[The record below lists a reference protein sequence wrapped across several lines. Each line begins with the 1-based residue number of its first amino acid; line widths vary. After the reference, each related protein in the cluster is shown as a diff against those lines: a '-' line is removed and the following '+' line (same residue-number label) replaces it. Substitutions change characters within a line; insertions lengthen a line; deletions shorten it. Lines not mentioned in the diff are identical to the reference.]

1 MVSAMR
7 VLPGVP
13 PVTVFSAEPLDDVA
27 DDNVDIE
34 VHLADG
40 SRWAATVF
48 TVDNLR
54 SLMRKWRSTGEYSGL
69 YVWAP
74 DMIVVE
80 RLSDGCLR
88 DLVDELVAAG
98 DLRDVLMP
106 LLDEDD

>member
-1 MVSAMR
+1 MR

-34 VHLADG
+34 VQLADR

-54 SLMRKWRSTGEYSGL
+54 SLMRKWRSTGEQSGL
-69 YVWAP
+69 YVSAP

-80 RLSDGCLR
+80 RLSDGFLR
-88 DLVDELVAAG
+88 ELVDELVAEG
-98 DLRDVLMP
+98 ELEHRLMR
-106 LLDEDD
+106 LDEDD

>member
-1 MVSAMR
+1 MR
-7 VLPGVP
+7 VLPGDP

-27 DDNVDIE
+27 DDNVDIQ
-34 VHLADG
+34 VRLTDG

-80 RLSDGCLR
+80 RLSDRCLR
-88 DLVDELVAAG
+88 DLVDELVAEG
-98 DLRDVLMP
+98 ELRRVLMP
-106 LLDEDD
+106 LADDDD

>member
-1 MVSAMR
+1 MR
-7 VLPGVP
+7 VLPGDP

-34 VHLADG
+34 VQLADG

-54 SLMRKWRSTGEYSGL
+54 SLMKKWRSTGEQSGL

-88 DLVDELVAAG
+88 DLVDELVAEG
-98 DLRDVLMP
+98 ELQHRLM

>member
-1 MVSAMR
+1 MR
-7 VLPGVP
+7 DLPGDP
-13 PVTVFSAEPLDDVA
+13 PVTVFSVEPLDDVA

-34 VHLADG
+34 VQLADG

-54 SLMRKWRSTGEYSGL
+54 SLMKKWRSTGEHSGL

-88 DLVDELVAAG
+88 DLVDELVAEG
-98 DLRDVLMP
+98 ELQQVLMP
-106 LLDEDD
+106 LVDEDD